1 MKIVVMCG
9 GLSPERNVS
18 ITSSALI
25 CRALRAMGHQA
36 VMVDMFF
43 GLEDYDCTPAQL
55 FENLPEIPEV
65 SVGHE
70 APDLDQI
77 RASRKWQSRS
87 MVGQGVFELC
97 QLADLVFIGMHGACG
112 EDGRIQAALDLMG
125 VPYTGSGYLGSAIAM
140 DKDLTKRVAATF
152 GVKTPAWETV
162 SYKKEEIP
170 AIVERTVV
178 PCVIKPVDSGSSI
191 GVSIANT
198 KEELEA
204 ALMDS
209 LKFSR
214 VVLEQFVKG
223 REIDVAVLDGVALP
237 SIEIIPKVGF
247 YDYKNKYQ
255 AGAAEEV
262 CPTVIDPAIEAK
274 LREMALTVHNA
285 LGLSVYSRSD
295 YIVDANNDVYFIEMN
310 TLPGMTPTS
319 LMPQEAAAAGI
330 DYETLCRTIVEVS
343 LRERG

>member
-1 MKIVVMCG
+1 
-9 GLSPERNVS
+9 
-18 ITSSALI
+18 
-25 CRALRAMGHQA
+25 
-36 VMVDMFF
+36 VD
-43 GLEDYDCTPAQL
+43 
-55 FENLPEIPEV
+55 
-65 SVGHE
+65 
-70 APDLDQI
+70 
-77 RASRKWQSRS
+77 
-87 MVGQGVFELC
+87 
-97 QLADLVFIGMHGACG
+97 
-112 EDGRIQAALDLMG
+112 
-125 VPYTGSGYLGSAIAM
+125 
-140 DKDLTKRVAATF
+140 
-152 GVKTPAWETV
+152 
-162 SYKKEEIP
+162 
-170 AIVERTVV
+170 RTIV

-198 KEELEA
+198 KEELA
-204 ALMDS
+204 KSLKDS
-209 LKFSR
+209 LCFSR

-262 CPTVIDPAIEAK
+262 CPTVIDPEIEK
-274 LREMALTVHNA
+274 ELRAMALTVHNA

>member
-25 CRALRAMGHQA
+25 CRALRKMGHQA
-36 VMVDMFF
+36 VIVDMFF
-43 GLEDYDCTPAQL
+43 GLEDYAGDPADL
-55 FENLPEIPEV
+55 FENLPEIPDV

-70 APDLDQI
+70 APDLDEI
-77 RASRKWQSRS
+77 KASRKWKSRS
-87 MVGQGVFELC
+87 MIGQGVLELC
-97 QLADLVFIGMHGACG
+97 QAADLVFIGMHGTCG
-112 EDGRIQAALDLMG
+112 EDGRIQATLDLLG

-152 GVKTPAWETV
+152 GVRTPAWETV
-162 SYKKEEIP
+162 SYDVDEIP
-170 AIVERTVV
+170 AIVERTKV
-178 PCVIKPVDSGSSI
+178 PCVVKPVDSGSSI

-198 KEELEA
+198 KEELEK
-204 ALMDS
+204 ALYDS
-209 LKFSR
+209 RKFSR
-214 VVLEQFVKG
+214 VVLEQYVKG

-262 CPTVIDPAIEAK
+262 CPSKIDPEIERE
-274 LREMALTVHNA
+274 LRAMALTVHNA

-295 YIVDANNDVYFIEMN
+295 YIVDENNDVYFIEMN

-319 LMPQEAAAAGI
+319 LMPQEAAAAGV
-330 DYETLCRTIVEVS
+330 DYDSLCRTIVEVS